1 MGGGNEA
8 QPGILAEKENPME
21 HLTEV
26 SVPNL
31 LILAG
36 LVFLVVGIF
45 GKVGGFIGNILGQI
59 QAGEKTRVL
68 AGVLGAVLVI
78 VGIVMHVKEPTLSP
92 APAPTPALVPTAE
105 PSAPAGF
112 AGVWTDHDK
121 VNQPKAIYKLEI
133 QQNGAEL
140 SIHGWGG
147 CGSPQNCDWGLQQT
161 TSSGDTVEVT
171 FPNDPLN
178 RRLEL
183 TLGKSGELLGTA
195 TRNRRQVGSFTFLKS
210 Q

>member
-1 MGGGNEA
+1 
-8 QPGILAEKENPME
+8 ME

-59 QAGEKTRVL
+59 QAGEKARVL
-68 AGVLGAVLVI
+68 ARALGAALVI
-78 VGIVMHVKEPTLSP
+78 AGVVIHAKEPAPTPGPTPAPSP
-92 APAPTPALVPTAE
+92 APAPAPA
-105 PSAPAGF
+105 SSAGF

-121 VNQPKAIYKLEI
+121 VDQPKAIYKLEV
-133 QQNGAEL
+133 QQNGTQL

-147 CGSPQNCDWGLQQT
+147 CTPTQNCDWGAQQAT
-161 TSSGDTVEVT
+161 PSGDTAEVT
-171 FPNDPLN
+171 LPNDPLN
-178 RRLEL
+178 RKL
-183 TLGKSGELLGTA
+183 TLTLSRSGELLATV
-195 TRNRRQVGSFTFLKS
+195 TRNGRQRANLTFLKS